1 MTTSRVV
8 RGIGVDVVNTR
19 PDIDTALVLAR
30 LDAALAMIEQYQPW
44 RLAHLRRDV
53 ARVLVQRFACRGAYF
68 PDSRTCLTELTF
80 LANPRHAT
88 PEHAASIVHEGMHAR
103 VHAMTGTMTA
113 DGSAARAREER
124 LCRRAELE
132 LGLVVPHGEVVVQ
145 RALASLELDDVDV
158 APVVNWR
165 EAAEK
170 IRRADQ
176 LPRRE
181 PGRSDRDH

>member
-1 MTTSRVV
+1 
-8 RGIGVDVVNTR
+8 
-19 PDIDTALVLAR
+19 
-30 LDAALAMIEQYQPW
+30 
-44 RLAHLRRDV
+44 
-53 ARVLVQRFACRGAYF
+53 
-68 PDSRTCLTELTF
+68 
-80 LANPRHAT
+80 
-88 PEHAASIVHEGMHAR
+88 MHAR

-170 IRRADQ
+170 IRRAD
-176 LPRRE
+176 RAAE
-181 PGRSDRDH
+181 T